1 MGNQQIQNFKEV
13 LTRQLKVHHCLM
25 FQQINIS
32 IFEQT

>member
-1 MGNQQIQNFKEV
+1 MENQQIQNFKEV
-13 LTRQLKVHHCLM
+13 LAGQLKGHHCLM